1 MLVCMN
7 RATRPHTPTQAMLEQ
22 AMGPGGVLPAP
33 GQPLV
38 NLNSGNDNIQVRVRR
53 GVHGAL

>member
-1 MLVCMN
+1 
-7 RATRPHTPTQAMLEQ
+7 MLEQ

-38 NLNSGNDNIQVRVRR
+38 NLNSGNDNIQVRVY
-53 GVHGAL
+53 